1 MGTPPTGRSPAMPA
15 EQSSKTRLSV
25 SNLSRT
31 VNADHLI
38 EIFGLF
44 GKVRDATIA
53 MDEAL
58 GLSKGYGYVEMA
70 SENDAREAIDHLHN
84 GQIDGNVIKVE
95 VYADRQRR
103 LAAEKAAA
111 DKAARKPE
119 VRDSKHAT
127 KDRDRDRDKD
137 RDRDRRDK
145 SDRDREKEKEK
156 QKEKERQREKEKE
169 RKKHKESEKRKEK
182 EKERAR

>member
-1 MGTPPTGRSPAMPA
+1 MG
-15 EQSSKTRLSV
+15 
-25 SNLSRT
+25 
-31 VNADHLI
+31 
-38 EIFGLF
+38 

-70 SENDAREAIDHLHN
+70 SEIDAREAIDHLHN

-103 LAAEKAAA
+103 LAAEKAVA

-119 VRDSKHAT
+119 ARDSKLVAR
-127 KDRDRDRDKD
+127 DRDRDRDRDGDRERERKERD
-137 RDRDRRDK
+137 KERDRDRR
-145 SDRDREKEKEK
+145 SDRDREKEKDK
-156 QKEKERQREKEKE
+156 
-169 RKKHKESEKRKEK
+169 
-182 EKERAR
+182 